1 MKNLATLMLCLFS
14 LNINGQEVKTAF
26 DGHKWEAPYRLPI
39 PKGWTIERFLIPI
52 SFAPQISYKGVED
65 IRFTPGWG
73 NIKSEEYWTYAFLW
87 YLDGSPKTD
96 ANIIAANL
104 KAYYKGLVEI
114 NSESFKV
121 PAEKL
126 IPVLTSFKE
135 MQTAKGDLKT
145 YTGTIEMLDY
155 MQHKP
160 IKLNSI
166 VHLKSCAKDNKTLLF
181 FELSP
186 KPLTHNNWLLLNQLW
201 LGFECKKID
210 ASK

>member
-14 LNINGQEVKTAF
+14 LNINAQEVKTAF
-26 DGHKWEAPYRLPI
+26 DGHKWEAPYHLPI

-104 KAYYKGLVEI
+104 KAYYTGLVEI

-126 IPVLTSFKE
+126 IPVLTSLKE

-145 YTGTIEMLDY
+145 YTGTIELLDY
-155 MQHKP
+155 MQHKS

-166 VHLKSCAKDNKTLLF
+166 VHLKSCPKDDKTLLF

-186 KPLTHNNWLLLNQLW
+186 KPFTHNNWLLLNQLW
-201 LGFECKKID
+201 LDFECKKID

>member
-1 MKNLATLMLCLFS
+1 MLCLFS
-14 LNINGQEVKTAF
+14 LNINAQEEETAF
-26 DGHKWEAPYRLPI
+26 DGHKWEAPYHLPI

-87 YLDGSPKTD
+87 YLDGSLKTD

-104 KAYYKGLVEI
+104 KAYYTGLVEI

-145 YTGTIEMLDY
+145 YTGTIELLDY

-166 VHLKSCAKDNKTLLF
+166 VHLKSCPKDNKTLLF

-201 LGFECKKID
+201 LDFECKKID